1 MGARSLAGLLTSTFL
16 AAALFGSEVAS
27 QPGSS
32 LGVAVLLC
40 TNVEASFRKV
50 HPLFEYLESR
60 TGFEMKLVVPADLPE
75 FETMTRNG
83 EVDFALQDPH
93 TYERISHLYEDSSLL
108 QTRGPDGSSFQA
120 AAVIVRRDSGLR
132 ELWQL
137 VGRMV
142 MFGPRVSSPKWIAA
156 RLLFESAG
164 IDVDRD
170 LKSVNGGCCED
181 IAFTVMIRSVDAG
194 VICDHFLDQNGAQ
207 HEDLGVQPDSLAV
220 IGHTGPLPTRILAAR
235 KGVPPDVVGA
245 ITRALLD
252 LDPANDAHT
261 DILSRAGIGGFF
273 RTTRADYLEGLGP
286 SGAEDARKTI
296 LYRHDR
302 GVPERESV
310 HALEPRVGTAR
321 RPSGRAPGPSLLRVT
336 GITR

>member
-1 MGARSLAGLLTSTFL
+1 MGARTLAGLLASTVL
-16 AAALFGSEVAS
+16 AAALVGSEVTS

-32 LGVAVLLC
+32 LRVAVLLC
-40 TNVEASFRKV
+40 TNVEASFRKF

-93 TYERISHLYEDSSLL
+93 TYERLSPLYEDSSLL
-108 QTRGPDGSSFQA
+108 QTRGLDGSIFQA

-132 ELWQL
+132 ELRQL
-137 VGRMV
+137 VGRTV

-156 RLLFESAG
+156 RHLFESAG

-170 LKSVNGGCCED
+170 LKHVNGGCCED

-194 VICDHFLDQNGAQ
+194 VICDHFLDENGAQ
-207 HEDLGVQPDSLAV
+207 HEDLGVQPDHLAV
-220 IGHTGPLPTRILAAR
+220 IGHTGPLPTRVFAAR
-235 KGVPPDVVGA
+235 KGVPKDVVGA
-245 ITRALLD
+245 ITRALLE
-252 LDPANDAHT
+252 LDHADDAHT
-261 DILSRAGIGGFF
+261 EILARAEIGGFF

-286 SGAEDARKTI
+286 SGAEGARKTVGY
-296 LYRHDR
+296 LPSRS
-302 GVPERESV
+302 VPEI
-310 HALEPRVGTAR
+310 AYD
-321 RPSGRAPGPSLLRVT
+321 
-336 GITR
+336 